1 MQKKWK
7 WLWDHLFIL
16 CSEELSP
23 KDAVVNGQIHYLTE
37 DCGGEESKRT
47 VARNFITLF
56 KQHPFG
62 FFGGCVSNEKCTIE
76 NVRVECG
83 SRKRLKRES
92 LKRRQKS
99 QLYFQVTFTIKVP
112 LASNS
117 SQDLNKTSQELS
129 QTIASDLNET
139 QLDLDIGNKTLQVD
153 KSVSPVITI
162 AGFACDKGQ
171 VKRKDRCGE
180 FSVFGLFFVLF

>member
-1 MQKKWK
+1 M
-7 WLWDHLFIL
+7 FIRSL
-16 CSEELSP
+16 GYRFLDELSP
-23 KDAVVNGQIHYLTE
+23 KDALVNGQIHYLAE
-37 DCGGEESKRT
+37 ECGGEESKRI
-47 VARNFITLF
+47 VASNFITLF
-56 KQHPFG
+56 KQHPMG
-62 FFGGCVSNEKCTIE
+62 FLGGCVSNDKCTIE

-92 LKRRQKS
+92 LKRRRKS

-129 QTIASDLNET
+129 QTIASELNET

-162 AGFACDKGQ
+162 AGFTCDKGQ

-180 FSVFGLFFVLF
+180 FSV